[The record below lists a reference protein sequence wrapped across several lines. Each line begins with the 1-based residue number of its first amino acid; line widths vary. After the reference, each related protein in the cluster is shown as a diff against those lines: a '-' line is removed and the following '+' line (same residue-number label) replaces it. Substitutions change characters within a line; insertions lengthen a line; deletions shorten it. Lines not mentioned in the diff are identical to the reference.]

1 MQIEL
6 KLADY
11 LAMIKYAQK
20 LAPLEACGLLGGRV
34 KGGTKIVEKV
44 FYLTNMDHSAEHFTL
59 APKEQFA
66 AIKELRVKGWQLL
79 GNWHSHP
86 ASPPRLSEEDKRLAF
101 DAKASYF
108 VLSLQKEAPVLKSFQ
123 VSKDKI
129 VTKEDLHIR

>member
-34 KGGTKIVEKV
+34 EGGTKIVEKV

-86 ASPPRLSEEDKRLAF
+86 SSPPRLSEEDKRLAC
-101 DAKASYF
+101 DTKASYF
-108 VLSLQKEAPVLKSFQ
+108 FLSLQK
-123 VSKDKI
+123 
-129 VTKEDLHIR
+129 